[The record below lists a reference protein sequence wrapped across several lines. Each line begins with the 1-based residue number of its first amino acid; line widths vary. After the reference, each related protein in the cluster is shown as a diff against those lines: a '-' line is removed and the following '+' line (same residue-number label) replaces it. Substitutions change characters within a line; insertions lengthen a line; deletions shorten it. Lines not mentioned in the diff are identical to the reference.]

1 MNSNRCVEVKLSH
14 LVQIHV
20 CRLPQT
26 RLSIAECNRET
37 EDRIEIIIIIIIII
51 ILLFCS
57 FFLFHLISFDMFN
70 TDCKKSLKQTFNTA
84 VDYNNVLTK
93 EGLNNMIIKQIRTLV
108 IKLIL
113 RGAKRSLFSST
124 EHLHMN
130 TYLINIELLHQ
141 INICPCFLLMHL
153 KAYIVCDQKIKLLFL
168 LVKRYFWLAYGFDV
182 SRW

>member
-1 MNSNRCVEVKLSH
+1 
-14 LVQIHV
+14 
-20 CRLPQT
+20 
-26 RLSIAECNRET
+26 
-37 EDRIEIIIIIIIII
+37 
-51 ILLFCS
+51 
-57 FFLFHLISFDMFN
+57 MFN
-70 TDCKKSLKQTFNTA
+70 TDCKKSLKQTLNNT

-93 EGLNNMIIKQIRTLV
+93 KGLNNMIKKIRTLV

-153 KAYIVCDQKIKLLFL
+153 KAYNVCDQKIKLLFL
-168 LVKRYFWLAYGFDV
+168 LVKRTFGWHMALMYHVG
-182 SRW
+182 SGEQK